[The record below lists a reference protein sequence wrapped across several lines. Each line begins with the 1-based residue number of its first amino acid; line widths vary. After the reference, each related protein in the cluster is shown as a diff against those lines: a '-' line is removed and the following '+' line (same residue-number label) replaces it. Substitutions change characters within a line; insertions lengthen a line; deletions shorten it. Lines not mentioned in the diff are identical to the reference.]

1 VLCAP
6 GRPLDARGRLHSPGD
21 DYRGRLDVPTLG
33 ECRIIIHQYH
43 QVRAMI
49 IGALSQLR
57 VEQGGTAM
65 VTTRCLSSCFRPVRG
80 SVHQVT
86 SDAAGRWTDSD
97 DSVDGFLVYALAEHA
112 WRCFGWSSCEA
123 HPGRHICTICQR
135 VSALLMIADPAPFVS
150 TCQPL

>member
-1 VLCAP
+1 
-6 GRPLDARGRLHSPGD
+6 
-21 DYRGRLDVPTLG
+21 VPTLG

-112 WRCFGWSSCEA
+112 WRCLTGGV
-123 HPGRHICTICQR
+123 HVKHIQVDTF
-135 VSALLMIADPAPFVS
+135 APFVS
-150 TCQPL
+150 ACQPSL